1 MATGGSIIDT
11 VLRELEESITTP
23 VFWTRAELL
32 QHLNDGL
39 LELNLITGKFQSENA
54 AFAPTTATLQST
66 PAGAIC
72 VLHVSRSSLFLRK
85 RTLEEMDKEN
95 RKWMKIIS
103 SGNVIKQWGPV
114 GLNLFF
120 VYPKLL
126 SSGSTL
132 TIVTLDIPAT
142 IGEATV
148 IALDNEYVNGLEQ
161 YVFHMARFKEGGAE
175 FQQSI
180 AAYDVFRTVCGSLAS
195 KKLSEQYGLWAKEAA
210 ADTGSRYSTIPR
222 S

>member
-1 MATGGSIIDT
+1 MATGGSIVDT
-11 VLRELEESITTP
+11 VLSELEESITTP

-39 LELNLITGKFQSENA
+39 LELNLLTAKFQSESA
-54 AFAPTTATLQST
+54 VFAPTTATLQTT

-72 VLHVSRSSLFLRK
+72 LLHISRNSLFLRK

-95 RKWMKIIS
+95 RKWMREIS
-103 SGNVIKQWGPV
+103 SGNVIRQWGPV

-120 VYPKLL
+120 VYPRLL
-126 SSGSTL
+126 ASGSNL
-132 TIVTLDIPAT
+132 TIVTLDIPPT
-142 IGEATV
+142 IGEGTT
-148 IALDNEYVNGLEQ
+148 IALDNEYVSALEQ

-175 FQQSI
+175 FQQSME
-180 AAYDVFRTVCGSLAS
+180 AYDSFRTQCGALTS
-195 KKLSEQYGLWAKEAA
+195 KKMSQQYGLWAKEAA
-210 ADTGSRYSTIPR
+210 ADTGSAYATIPR

>member
-1 MATGGSIIDT
+1 MATGGSIVDT
-11 VLRELEESITTP
+11 VLLELEESITTP

-32 QHLNDGL
+32 QHVNDGL
-39 LELNLITGKFQSENA
+39 LELNLLTGKFQSENA

-66 PAGAIC
+66 PSGAIC
-72 VLHVSRSSLFLRK
+72 VLHVSRNSLFLRK

-95 RKWMKIIS
+95 RKWMREIS

-120 VYPKLL
+120 VYPRLL
-126 SSGSTL
+126 AATSTL

-148 IALDNEYVNGLEQ
+148 IALDNEYIDAIEQ

-175 FQQSI
+175 FQQSM
-180 AAYDVFRTVCGSLAS
+180 AAYDEFREMCGALAS
-195 KKLSEQYGLWAKEAA
+195 KKMSQQYGLWAKEAA
-210 ADTGSRYSTIPR
+210 ADTGTAYATIPR

>member
-11 VLRELEESITTP
+11 VLRELEESISTP

-39 LELNLITGKFQSENA
+39 LEMNLLTGKFQSENS

-72 VLHVSRSSLFLRK
+72 VLHVSRSSQFLRK

-95 RKWMKIIS
+95 RKWMRS
-103 SGNVIKQWGPV
+103 VSAGNVIRQWGPV

-120 VYPKLL
+120 VYPKLTAP
-126 SSGSTL
+126 GSTL

-142 IGEATV
+142 IGEATN
-148 IALDNEYVNGLEQ
+148 IALDTEYISALEQ

-180 AAYDVFRTVCGSLAS
+180 EAYDFFRIQCGALAS
-195 KKLSEQYGLWAKEAA
+195 KKMSEQYGLWAKEAA
-210 ADTGSRYSTIPR
+210 ADTGSRYATSPR

>member
-32 QHLNDGL
+32 QHLNDAL
-39 LELNLITGKFQSENA
+39 LELNLLTGKFQSTTA
-54 AFAPTTATLQST
+54 AFAPTTATYQTT

-72 VLHVSRSSLFLRK
+72 VLHVSRSSRFLRK

-95 RKWMKIIS
+95 KKWMTES
-103 SGNVIKQWGPV
+103 PTSNLIKQWGPV

-120 VYPKLL
+120 VYPKLF
-126 SSGSTL
+126 GAGNTITL
-132 TIVTLDIPAT
+132 VTLDIPAT
-142 IGEATV
+142 IGEATT
-148 IALDNEYVNGLEQ
+148 IALDNEYLDALEQ

-175 FQQSI
+175 FQQSMI
-180 AAYDVFRTVCGSLAS
+180 AYDEFRSICGHLAS
-195 KKLSEQYGLWAKEAA
+195 KKMSEQYGLWAKEAA
-210 ADTGSRYSTIPR
+210 ADTGSRYATIPR